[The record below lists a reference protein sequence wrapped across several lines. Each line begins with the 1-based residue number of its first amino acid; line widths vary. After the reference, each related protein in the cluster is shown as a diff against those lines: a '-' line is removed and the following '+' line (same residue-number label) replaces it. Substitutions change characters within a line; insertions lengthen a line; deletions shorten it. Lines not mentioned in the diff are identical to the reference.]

1 MVLDGGN
8 RDYKSLSW
16 RLCVCVWCSR
26 NLESF
31 SFAIFIHPMRCCSV
45 IPWSRVPT
53 ISLCVCVY
61 KMVEVTFVFSSE
73 NYVKVRLI
81 VYAVTKMMW
90 RGGGFWDIKSERK

>member
-16 RLCVCVWCSR
+16 RLCVCVCGVHGISKVS
-26 NLESF
+26 LSPF
-31 SFAIFIHPMRCCSV
+31 SF
-45 IPWSRVPT
+45 IPCGVVP
-53 ISLCVCVY
+53 LFRGPVYQRYRCVCVY